1 MYKLGAQIETN
12 VTLHRINYA
21 FFQAEIDFGLDIL
34 NLRGSY
40 VAKAS
45 SRYSANSSQSTT
57 T

>member
-1 MYKLGAQIETN
+1 MYKLAAHIESN
-12 VTLHRINYA
+12 VTLDRLNYA
-21 FFQAEIDFGLDIL
+21 FFQAETDFGLDIL
-34 NLRGSY
+34 NLRGRY